1 MKYNNGTQKLI
12 NDNTISSYEETA
24 ERYSDEQD
32 RNNQFVYKKDGE
44 DVEDEDDDGIDN
56 GSLASKLLNRETC
69 V

>member
-1 MKYNNGTQKLI
+1 MKYNNETQKLI
-12 NDNTISSYEETA
+12 NDNISSNEDTA
-24 ERYSDEQD
+24 DRYSDEQD
-32 RNNQFVYKKDGE
+32 RNNHFVDTKDE

>member
-1 MKYNNGTQKLI
+1 MKYNNETQKLI
-12 NDNTISSYEETA
+12 NDNISSNEDTA

-32 RNNQFVYKKDGE
+32 KNNHFVDSKDE

>member
-1 MKYNNGTQKLI
+1 MKYNNETQKLI
-12 NDNTISSYEETA
+12 NDNISSNEEMA

-32 RNNQFVYKKDGE
+32 RNNHFVDTKDE
-44 DVEDEDDDGIDN
+44 DLEDEDVDGIDN

>member
-1 MKYNNGTQKLI
+1 MKYNNETQKLI
-12 NDNTISSYEETA
+12 NDNISSNEDTA
-24 ERYSDEQD
+24 DRYSDEQD
-32 RNNQFVYKKDGE
+32 RNNHFVDAKDE

>member
-1 MKYNNGTQKLI
+1 MKYNNETQKLI
-12 NDNTISSYEETA
+12 NDHISSNEDTA

-32 RNNQFVYKKDGE
+32 KNNHFVDSKDE

>member
-1 MKYNNGTQKLI
+1 MKYNNETQNLI
-12 NDNTISSYEETA
+12 NDNISSNEDTT

-32 RNNQFVYKKDGE
+32 RNSHFVDTKDE

>member
-1 MKYNNGTQKLI
+1 MKYNNETQKLI
-12 NDNTISSYEETA
+12 NDNISSNEETA
-24 ERYSDEQD
+24 DRSSDEQD
-32 RNNQFVYKKDGE
+32 KNNHFVDTKDE

>member
-1 MKYNNGTQKLI
+1 MTYNNETQNLTI
-12 NDNTISSYEETA
+12 DNNISSHEETA

-32 RNNQFVYKKDGE
+32 KNNHFVDEKDEE